1 MAASRRIRS
10 SVRRAIIRKDDLLRS
25 EIEDEMEQIGETI
38 RLELVANTLTWKN
51 KPKFTK
57 KLTIRRTLLAVD
69 VTVDK
74 RTKAG
79 KIFTYVSGGTGK
91 WGKNARPYKIRA
103 KTRNG
108 VPGKL
113 KFQTN
118 YIPKT
123 EAVKPNAHIAKANV
137 GPGVAIGPWRQADE
151 VEHPGIE
158 PRHFVEVAV
167 NGLQPSFRKRI
178 ENAIRRA
185 VRRA

>member
-1 MAASRRIRS
+1 M
-10 SVRRAIIRKDDLLRS
+10 VRKDAALRE
-25 EIEDEMEQIGETI
+25 EIEKELEQAGETV

-57 KLTIRRTLLAVD
+57 KFTIKRTLLAVD

-91 WGKNARPYKIRA
+91 WGKSARPYKIRA

-108 VPGKL
+108 IPGKL

-123 EAVKPNAHIAKANV
+123 EAVRPNARIAKANV
-137 GPGVAIGPWRQADE
+137 GPGVAVGPWRQADE

-158 PRHFVEVAV
+158 PRNFVDVAV
-167 NGLQPSFRKRI
+167 NGLQPSFRRRI